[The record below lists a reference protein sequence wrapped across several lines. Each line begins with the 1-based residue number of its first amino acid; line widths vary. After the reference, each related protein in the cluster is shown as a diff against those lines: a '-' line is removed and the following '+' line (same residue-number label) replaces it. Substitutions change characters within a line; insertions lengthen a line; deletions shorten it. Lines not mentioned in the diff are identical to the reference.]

1 MKNQIKYFALFCLAI
16 INLVSPD
23 KASAYDFEYNGLY
36 YDVVSLQDM
45 TCALTE
51 GTDEYKGT
59 VVIPAEVE
67 YNNRKFKVTAVNGD
81 PLSKV
86 ENLTIPNTINEIDL
100 CRASSLGKLIIQD
113 GETTLKLDY
122 HYSLNIKALKSIYL
136 GRNLRFGYSPFEN
149 NNIEEITIGS
159 LVTKIP
165 YNSFAGNK
173 SLSIVTF
180 SENSE
185 LTTIEENAFSR
196 CKLSK
201 IVLPNSVEVIGNYAF
216 RDNSKLENIELSQ
229 NLKSI
234 GSSAFENCTL
244 IKKIILPNHLES
256 IGLSAFLK
264 CSIKE
269 LFIPKSVKSIN
280 TSAFSNNPLSIISF
294 EETDKPISFYSST
307 FPSVD
312 SVYMGRN
319 FTGTI
324 KATKIGLGSSVT
336 ALNKDNFKDSK
347 NLTSISIPESV
358 ITIDNSVFYNCS
370 SLESLEIP
378 SSVTYVGTSAFYG
391 CTNLK
396 SISFGSNIKDI
407 GSNALTKCD
416 NLSEITLFNTVP
428 PSYLT
433 AFTNKQ
439 YMDVA
444 LKVPHGS
451 LTTYQNADNWK
462 NFWNITEMEASG
474 ISEIRTD
481 NISILTDANSILIAG
496 AEAEDAVTIV
506 GIDGN
511 IRYCGYDRI
520 ISGLTP
526 GLYIVKVRN
535 CARKVIL
542 K

>member
-16 INLVSPD
+16 ISLASPD
-23 KASAYDFEYNGLY
+23 KASAYDFEYDGLY

-45 TCALTE
+45 TCALTK

-86 ENLTIPNTINEIDL
+86 ENLTIPNTINEIYL
-100 CRASSLGKLIIQD
+100 NSYYLGKLTIQD
-113 GETTLKLDY
+113 GEIALQITSGGYLTNLK
-122 HYSLNIKALKSIYL
+122 AIYL
-136 GRNLRFGYSPFEN
+136 GREVQMRNNLFAYN
-149 NNIEEITIGS
+149 KIEEITIGP
-159 LVTKIP
+159 LVTIISKGLFT
-165 YNSFAGNK
+165 NNRK
-173 SLSIVTF
+173 LSNVTF
-180 SENSE
+180 SNNGK
-185 LTTIEENAFSR
+185 LMRIEESAFSS
-196 CKLSK
+196 CDAIST
-201 IVLPNSVEVIGNYAF
+201 IILPNSVEYIGESAF
-216 RDNSKLENIELSQ
+216 SHNPKLNKIELSQ

-234 GSSAFENCTL
+234 GRWAFYDCPL
-244 IKKIILPNHLES
+244 ITNIILPLYLED
-256 IGLSAFLK
+256 IGYGAFRE
-264 CSIKE
+264 CSITE
-269 LFIPKSVKSIN
+269 LSIPKSVNQIGED
-280 TSAFSNNPLSIISF
+280 AFSGNPLSIVTLEDADKTISF
-294 EETDKPISFYSST
+294 DSNAL
-307 FPSVD
+307 PSVD
-312 SVYMGRN
+312 SVYIGRN

-324 KATKIGLGSSVT
+324 KSTKIGLGSSVT
-336 ALNKDNFKDSK
+336 TLNNSNFKDSK
-347 NLTSISIPESV
+347 NLTSISISESV
-358 ITIDNSVFYNCS
+358 KIINNSVFYGCS

-396 SISFGSNIKDI
+396 SISFGNNIKDI
-407 GSNALTKCD
+407 GANALTKCD

-451 LTTYQNADNWK
+451 LTAYQNADNWK

-474 ISEIRTD
+474 ISEIKTD
-481 NISILTDANSILIAG
+481 NISILTDANAILITG

-511 IRYCGYDRI
+511 IRYSGYDRI

-526 GLYIVKVRN
+526 GLYIVKVRD
-535 CARKVIL
+535 CIRKVIV

>member
-1 MKNQIKYFALFCLAI
+1 MKNQIKYFTLFCLAI
-16 INLVSPD
+16 ISLMFPD
-23 KASAYDFEYNGLY
+23 RASAYDFEYDGLY

-45 TCALTE
+45 TCALTK

-86 ENLTIPNTINEIDL
+86 ENLTIPNTINEIYL
-100 CRASSLGKLIIQD
+100 NSYYLGKLTIQD
-113 GETTLKLDY
+113 GEIALQITSGGYLINLK
-122 HYSLNIKALKSIYL
+122 AIYL
-136 GRNLRFGYSPFEN
+136 GREVQMRNNLFAYN
-149 NNIEEITIGS
+149 KIEEITIGP
-159 LVTKIP
+159 LVTIISKGLFT
-165 YNSFAGNK
+165 NNRK
-173 SLSIVTF
+173 LSNVTF
-180 SENSE
+180 SNNGK
-185 LTTIEENAFSR
+185 LMRIEESAFSS
-196 CKLSK
+196 CDAIST
-201 IVLPNSVEVIGNYAF
+201 IILPNSVEYIGESAF
-216 RDNSKLENIELSQ
+216 YNNPKLNKIELSQ

-234 GSSAFENCTL
+234 GRWAFSNCPLITNITLPLYLEDIGYSAFRE
-244 IKKIILPNHLES
+244 
-256 IGLSAFLK
+256 

-269 LFIPKSVKSIN
+269 LTIPKSVNQIGEY
-280 TSAFSNNPLSIISF
+280 AFSDNPLSIVTLEDADKTISF
-294 EETDKPISFYSST
+294 DSNAL
-307 FPSVD
+307 PSVN
-312 SVYMGRN
+312 SAYIGRN
-319 FTGTI
+319 FIGTI
-324 KATKIGLGSSVT
+324 KANKIDIGLSVS
-336 ALNKDNFKDSK
+336 ALNFRNFRDSK

-358 ITIDNSVFYNCS
+358 KTIDNEVFYNCS

-407 GSNALTKCD
+407 GANALTKCD

-439 YMDVA
+439 YIDVA

-451 LTTYQNADNWK
+451 LTAYQNADNWK

-474 ISEIRTD
+474 ISEIKTD
-481 NISILTDANSILIAG
+481 NISILTDANSILITG

-511 IRYCGYDRI
+511 IRYSGYDRI
-520 ISGLTP
+520 ISGLST
-526 GLYIVKVRN
+526 GIYIVKVRD
-535 CARKVIL
+535 CIRKVIV

>member
-16 INLVSPD
+16 ISLMFPD
-23 KASAYDFEYNGLY
+23 RASAYDFEYNGLY

-45 TCALTE
+45 TCALTK
-51 GTDEYKGT
+51 GTEEYKGT

-81 PLSKV
+81 PLLKV
-86 ENLTIPNTINEIDL
+86 ENLTIPNTINEIHL
-100 CRASSLGKLIIQD
+100 NSYYLGKLTIQD
-113 GETTLKLDY
+113 GEIPLKITGGY
-122 HYSLNIKALKSIYL
+122 ASPKALKTIYL
-136 GRNLRFGYSPFEN
+136 GRDIQMTDNLFAY
-149 NNIEEITIGS
+149 NNIEEITIGP
-159 LVTKIP
+159 LVTVISKGLFTS
-165 YNSFAGNK
+165 NRK
-173 SLSIVTF
+173 LSNVTF
-180 SENSE
+180 SNNGK
-185 LTTIEENAFSR
+185 LMRIEESAFSS
-196 CKLSK
+196 CDAIST
-201 IVLPNSVEVIGNYAF
+201 IILPNSVEYIGEGAF
-216 RDNSKLENIELSQ
+216 DNNPKLNKIELSQ

-234 GSSAFENCTL
+234 GRWAFYDCPL
-244 IKKIILPNHLES
+244 ITNIILPLHLED
-256 IGLSAFLK
+256 IGYSAFRE
-264 CSIKE
+264 CSITE
-269 LFIPKSVKSIN
+269 LSIPKSVNQIGEY
-280 TSAFSNNPLSIISF
+280 AFSDNPLSIVTLEDADKTISF
-294 EETDKPISFYSST
+294 DSNAL
-307 FPSVD
+307 PSVN
-312 SVYMGRN
+312 SAYIGRN
-319 FTGTI
+319 FIGTI
-324 KATKIGLGSSVT
+324 KANKIDISLSVS
-336 ALNKDNFKDSK
+336 ALNFRNFRDSK

-358 ITIDNSVFYNCS
+358 KTISNEVFYNCS

-407 GSNALTKCD
+407 GANALTKCD

-451 LTTYQNADNWK
+451 LTAYQNADNWK

-481 NISILTDANSILIAG
+481 NISILTDANAILITG

-511 IRYCGYDRI
+511 IRYSGYDRI

-526 GLYIVKVRN
+526 GLYIVKVRD
-535 CARKVIL
+535 CIRKVIV

>member
-1 MKNQIKYFALFCLAI
+1 
-16 INLVSPD
+16 
-23 KASAYDFEYNGLY
+23 
-36 YDVVSLQDM
+36 
-45 TCALTE
+45 
-51 GTDEYKGT
+51 
-59 VVIPAEVE
+59 
-67 YNNRKFKVTAVNGD
+67 
-81 PLSKV
+81 
-86 ENLTIPNTINEIDL
+86 
-100 CRASSLGKLIIQD
+100 
-113 GETTLKLDY
+113 
-122 HYSLNIKALKSIYL
+122 
-136 GRNLRFGYSPFEN
+136 
-149 NNIEEITIGS
+149 
-159 LVTKIP
+159 
-165 YNSFAGNK
+165 
-173 SLSIVTF
+173 
-180 SENSE
+180 
-185 LTTIEENAFSR
+185 
-196 CKLSK
+196 
-201 IVLPNSVEVIGNYAF
+201 
-216 RDNSKLENIELSQ
+216 
-229 NLKSI
+229 
-234 GSSAFENCTL
+234 
-244 IKKIILPNHLES
+244 
-256 IGLSAFLK
+256 
-264 CSIKE
+264 
-269 LFIPKSVKSIN
+269 
-280 TSAFSNNPLSIISF
+280 
-294 EETDKPISFYSST
+294 
-307 FPSVD
+307 
-312 SVYMGRN
+312 MGRN

-358 ITIDNSVFYNCS
+358 TTIDNSVFYNCS

-407 GSNALTKCD
+407 GANALTKCD

-451 LTTYQNADNWK
+451 LTAYQNTDNWK

-474 ISEIRTD
+474 ISEIKTD
-481 NISILTDANSILIAG
+481 NISILTDANSILITG

-511 IRYCGYDRI
+511 IRYSGYDRI

-526 GLYIVKVRN
+526 GLYVVKVRN
-535 CARKVIL
+535 CTRKVIV